1 MRNPDGS
8 LKLHPNTYIISST
21 DLPTVT
27 QVRMVLNKDK
37 NGDSVLECPYERTPD
52 GDGTVPLSSQD
63 ALLAHGAKRAGP
75 VITEGNVTHAD
86 ICTHPQAIQQ
96 VKDAMAELVQALRP
110 KDQERLFA
118 PSPTTPERGENS

>member
-21 DLPTVT
+21 GLPTVT

-37 NGDSVLECPYERTPD
+37 NGDSLLECPYERTPD

-63 ALLAHGAKRAGP
+63 ALLAYGAKRAGP
-75 VITEGNVTHAD
+75 VITEGNVVHAD

-96 VKDAMAELVQALRP
+96 IKDAMAELVAPLRP

-118 PSPTTPERGENS
+118 PSSAAAHGENT